1 MSPTDPLDPTTPRRI
16 GVVGLGSMGGAMAA
30 SLAGRGWDV
39 VGCDPSAA
47 VRDPVLRDEV
57 ETRHGL
63 VERGEGVRDGRDHE

>member
-47 VRDPVLRDEV
+47 AREAA
-57 ETRHGL
+57 EATC
-63 VERGEGVRDGRDHE
+63 